1 MIPVATVETF
11 YDAATAVSFTLLG
24 LWWVVVQLKYQGGTG
39 DPRRRRH
46 AYGVALFFLVP
57 GIISL
62 VSTVNTGLGA
72 LWRLAFGIAAGVGL
86 LEIVLNLASEGARTR
101 AASLLR
107 VVGAILYVLII
118 VVAAAPGVVE
128 DVGIDLNAR
137 ETEAILLALVL
148 VVGVNI
154 AWLALVEPPE
164 TAGA

>member
-1 MIPVATVETF
+1 
-11 YDAATAVSFTLLG
+11 
-24 LWWVVVQLKYQGGTG
+24 
-39 DPRRRRH
+39 
-46 AYGVALFFLVP
+46 VALFFLVP

-62 VSTVNTGLGA
+62 VSTVNTELGA

-86 LEIVLNLASEGARTR
+86 LEIVLYLASEGARTR

-107 VVGAILYVLII
+107 LVGAVLYVLII

-148 VVGVNI
+148 VVGVNV